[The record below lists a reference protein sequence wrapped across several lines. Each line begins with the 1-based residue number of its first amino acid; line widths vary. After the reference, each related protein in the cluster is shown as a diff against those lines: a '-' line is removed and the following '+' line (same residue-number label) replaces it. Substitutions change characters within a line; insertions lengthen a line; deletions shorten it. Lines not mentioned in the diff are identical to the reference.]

1 MSTNRIGNALYD
13 LLSTQPDLLA
23 LHGGR
28 VTPVVFEQASAFPA
42 LYYNTKGLRPLG
54 CRGGS
59 ATKQGLLEIGA
70 IANNSEEI
78 EGLADTLVEVLNRY
92 DGIHLGYLV
101 SIETNDDDFDEADP
115 EISAFYKRLI
125 FDLTVTKL

>member
-13 LLSTQPDLLA
+13 FLSKQPDLLA
-23 LHGGR
+23 LHEGR
-28 VTPVVFEQASAFPA
+28 VTPVVFEQADAFPA
-42 LYYNTKGLRPLG
+42 LYYNTKGLRPLA

-70 IANNSEEI
+70 IASNSEAI
-78 EGLADTLVEVLNRY
+78 ELLADTLLEALDRY
-92 DGIHLGYLV
+92 DGVHLGYQI

-115 EISAFYKRLI
+115 DISAFYKRLI